1 MSTCRDNRTYSSAAV
16 QRTPACGRDEPAVA
30 EGQLCTGTTGGGRRS
45 GLGSRFPA
53 RWYRFD
59 PELCT
64 SFASKAALP
73 RSPPGGPKCALG
85 EDASLCGA
93 PACSRSKQA
102 TGKRVSLC
110 RALHVTQTRHQ
121 RASQRC
127 TRRLLADS
135 ICRGLPKESWAST
148 SATGVQRSSD
158 LIRQSA
164 CHSRGQ

>member
-1 MSTCRDNRTYSSAAV
+1 VGLAAVQYEQPPKTTPVIALREVMSTCRDNRTYSSAAV

-85 EDASLCGA
+85 EDACQFLPVSAALRHA
-93 PACSRSKQA
+93 PGQSRRQ
-102 TGKRVSLC
+102 G
-110 RALHVTQTRHQ
+110 
-121 RASQRC
+121 
-127 TRRLLADS
+127 
-135 ICRGLPKESWAST
+135 RG
-148 SATGVQRSSD
+148 
-158 LIRQSA
+158 SA
-164 CHSRGQ
+164 CVARSM